1 MNLGNL
7 KDDLIRILYSMW
19 DIKKVEVDKKEIV
32 AAFMEHIIWNPGF
45 SRAS

>member
-1 MNLGNL
+1 MILGNL

-32 AAFMEHIIWNPGF
+32 AAFMEHII
-45 SRAS
+45 